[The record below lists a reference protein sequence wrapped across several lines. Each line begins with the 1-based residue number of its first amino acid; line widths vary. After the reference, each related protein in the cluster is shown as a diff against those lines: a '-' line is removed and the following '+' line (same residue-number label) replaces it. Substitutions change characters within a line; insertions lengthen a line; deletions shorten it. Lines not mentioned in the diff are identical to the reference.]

1 MKIILL
7 RDIKKFGKKG
17 EIKQVADGYAR
28 NFLLPQK
35 MATQATTQLV
45 KNLEY
50 NQSAKTSKQKKTVKK
65 LSNYKHE
72 LENKGIIIKAKA
84 SEEGHLFAGV
94 GADIIAKEL
103 ENQKNLKIQEKNI
116 NINHKLKTIGEHF
129 IEITIGDEKV
139 RLKIK
144 VEKE

>member
-35 MATQATTQLV
+35 MAIPATADAI

-50 NQSAKTSKQKKTVKK
+50 NENAKTNKQEKTAKK
-65 LSNYKHE
+65 LSNHKYE
-72 LENKGIIIKAKA
+72 LQNKGIIIKAKA
-84 SEEGHLFAGV
+84 NEEGHLFAGV
-94 GADIIAKEL
+94 GADKISQAL
-103 ENQKNLKIQEKNI
+103 EKQKNLKIAEKNI
-116 NINHKLKTIGEHF
+116 KIKHKFKTLGEYAIEVGLGKEKVKLK
-129 IEITIGDEKV
+129 V
-139 RLKIK
+139 K
-144 VEKE
+144 VERE